1 MAKPTKTI
9 QVEAEIHTPIAS
21 ATDQDSLDEEE
32 APLPDLKSPT
42 VSLVGLAPSTSTP
55 KLTGGK
61 PRCLPEIEEIDPS
74 EDSTIA
80 DTPKTSRGKYE
91 SLPSSRE
98 QPTSKRRRRC
108 ETYVF
113 SDEQES
119 ELSEWYQLHP
129 IFYDKTEQHYKNAAS
144 RRKECV
150 WTPHVPVSTIHS
162 FNHVFYLCYWPN
174 MYVNKH
180 VYYDSNA
187 CTH

>member
-1 MAKPTKTI
+1 MARTKKTPRTGSGAKKTAKLTKTI

-21 ATDQDSLDEEE
+21 ATDQDSPEEKE

-55 KLTGGK
+55 KLTGGN

-80 DTPKTSRGKYE
+80 DTPKTSRGNYD

-113 SDEQES
+113 SRRTRIRVIGMVPTSSHILRQDRTTLQECW
-119 ELSEWYQLHP
+119 E
-129 IFYDKTEQHYKNAAS
+129 
-144 RRKECV
+144 KEGKEKGMCM
-150 WTPHVPVSTIHS
+150 VPPCTCKYHS
-162 FNHVFYLCYWPN
+162 FI
-174 MYVNKH
+174 
-180 VYYDSNA
+180 
-187 CTH
+187 

>member
-1 MAKPTKTI
+1 MARTKKTPRTGSGAKKTAKPTKTI

-21 ATDQDSLDEEE
+21 ATDQDSPEQEE

-55 KLTGGK
+55 KLTGGN

-80 DTPKTSRGKYE
+80 DTPKTSRGKYD

-98 QPTSKRRRRC
+98 QPTSKRRRHC
-108 ETYVF
+108 
-113 SDEQES
+113 EQES

-129 IFYDKTEQHYKNAAS
+129 IFYDKTEQHYKNAG
-144 RRKECV
+144 KKNCLLEEKGKCMD
-150 WTPHVPVSTIHS
+150 PP
-162 FNHVFYLCYWPN
+162 
-174 MYVNKH
+174 
-180 VYYDSNA
+180 
-187 CTH
+187 CTCK

>member
-1 MAKPTKTI
+1 MARTKKTPRTGSGAKKTAKPTKTI

-61 PRCLPEIEEIDPS
+61 PRCPPEIEVIDQS

-80 DTPKTSRGKYE
+80 DTPKTSRGTYE

-129 IFYDKTEQHYKNAAS
+129 IFYDKTEQHYKNAA
-144 RRKECV
+144 KKNCLLEEKGMCMDPPC
-150 WTPHVPVSTIHS
+150 TCKYHS
-162 FNHVFYLCYWPN
+162 FI
-174 MYVNKH
+174 
-180 VYYDSNA
+180 
-187 CTH
+187 